1 MQRIIMAILVVVGFL
16 LAQDNPLII
25 RSNYLVPK
33 AGHADKLEK
42 GLKDHTDRFHQSEQH
57 AINTWQVVAG
67 NRTGQYLRTTRHRDW
82 ADFDNPIENLPG
94 DQAHWERAVAP
105 HVESM
110 AGNVYWRF
118 VPNLSYNPPQVP
130 PKMFSVWYVQYKSG
144 AWVAHRDALLKIIE
158 ARKENNSTAQ
168 VAAYA
173 KAVGGEGRYYAFLNP
188 MDGWADMN
196 PDGMSLWET
205 LVASYGEEEASSILG
220 ARSGAVERYESE
232 VLLFRQDMS
241 TPPAEE

>member
-1 MQRIIMAILVVVGFL
+1 MQRLIIAILVVMGFL

-25 RSNYLVPK
+25 RSNYFVPK
-33 AGHADKLEK
+33 AGHEDKLEK
-42 GLKDHTDRFHQSEQH
+42 GLKDHTDRFHQSGEH

-67 NRTGQYLRTTRHRDW
+67 DRTGQYLRTTRHKDW
-82 ADFDNPIENLPG
+82 ADFDTHVDLPG

-105 HVESM
+105 HIGSIG
-110 AGNVYWRF
+110 GNVYWRL
-118 VPNLSYNPPQVP
+118 VPNLSYNPPQGP
-130 PKMFSVWYVQYKSG
+130 SKMFLVWYVQYKAG
-144 AWVAHRDALLKIIE
+144 AWLTHRDALLKIIE
-158 ARKENNSTAQ
+158 ARKENESTAQ
-168 VAAYA
+168 IATYA

-196 PDGMSLWET
+196 PDGMTLWET

-232 VLLFRQDMS
+232 VILFRKDLS
-241 TPPAEE
+241 SPLGEE